1 LFGILTFEEVLM
13 PSIKVLVP
21 HAKKAGV
28 GAWRA
33 GDVYSESDFYAQEK
47 VRGGLAEYVA
57 EGTVRTKESSD
68 VYRSDRPTIG
78 VTLRER
84 SGNWY
89 WFSDGEKVLGKS
101 KAAEYLGVTVEE
113 LEALSV
119 DSDDE

>member
-1 LFGILTFEEVLM
+1 M

-28 GAWRA
+28 GAWRV

-47 VRGGLAEYVA
+47 VREGLAEYVT
-57 EGTVRTKESSD
+57 EGAPRTKESQE
-68 VYRSDRPTIG
+68 VYRADKPTVG
-78 VTLRER
+78 VKLRER

-89 WFSDGEKVLGKS
+89 LFSDGEKVLGKS
-101 KAAEYLGVTVEE
+101 KAADYLGVSVDE
-113 LEALSV
+113 LEGLSV

>member
-1 LFGILTFEEVLM
+1 M
-13 PSIKVLVP
+13 PSLKVLVP
-21 HAKKAGV
+21 HAKKVGV
-28 GAWRA
+28 GAWRV

-47 VRGGLAEYVA
+47 VREGLAEYVV
-57 EGTVRTKESSD
+57 EGAPRTKESQE
-68 VYRSDRPTIG
+68 VYRSGEATVG

-89 WFSDGEKVLGKS
+89 LFTDGEKVLGKS
-101 KAAEYLGVTVEE
+101 KAADYLGVSVDE